1 MIMRGFQRNLACTG
15 AEEAAE
21 LGVLEGRDDG
31 MFHYS
36 FGENKD
42 HLSHTHTQTKLHR
55 QWEVFSHTG
64 GFSVHLEEC
73 RPTPVTSPSH
83 RG

>member
-1 MIMRGFQRNLACTG
+1 MIMRGSQRNLACTG

-21 LGVLEGRDDG
+21 LGVFEGRDDG

-42 HLSHTHTQTKLHR
+42 HLSHTHR
-55 QWEVFSHTG
+55 QNCTGSGRCFHTREAFQCIWKSAG
-64 GFSVHLEEC
+64 RLL
-73 RPTPVTSPSH
+73 
-83 RG
+83 